1 MEKCWVRSSGRLVKW
16 RLREEVGHMVLVD
29 LARPPVGGWVDR
41 EPKCGG
47 GWRG

>member
-29 LARPPVGGWVDR
+29 LARPPVAR
-41 EPKCGG
+41 EPETGN
-47 GWRG
+47 RRQSTLR